1 MLNAER
7 FIYNILLSVA
17 ITVSILLINNKTC
30 LKGSLKID
38 KTKVLIEN
46 GSLMKVKSIAGAFC
60 NIFVWLLKTGFTV
73 YYIFVGI
80 VFYLIEN
87 QILVFLL
94 SGCLR
99 QVLLY
104 IIFLGTVFDLISKED
119 KLKIEQA
126 KGMVKQEVVDQRQI
140 DIDKERP
147 GQSKSGTQQV
157 QESQSQEPS
166 RSQKQTDVVK
176 ESLNQSKSDR
186 TVSQINTQPVQTI
199 QSQEP
204 SRSQP
209 RQEPAF
215 TSVEEQRKNSIPLFQ
230 GAGFK
235 PFVKDP
241 GKQERYE
248 KYLALVK
255 QGHKGKHLCLHVHLN
270 VDMKSSS

>member
-1 MLNAER
+1 M
-7 FIYNILLSVA
+7 
-17 ITVSILLINNKTC
+17 
-30 LKGSLKID
+30 
-38 KTKVLIEN
+38 
-46 GSLMKVKSIAGAFC
+46 
-60 NIFVWLLKTGFTV
+60 
-73 YYIFVGI
+73 
-80 VFYLIEN
+80 
-87 QILVFLL
+87 
-94 SGCLR
+94 
-99 QVLLY
+99 
-104 IIFLGTVFDLISKED
+104 FDLISKED
-119 KLKIEQA
+119 KVKIEQA
-126 KGMVKQEVVDQRQI
+126 KGMVKQEVGDQRQI
-140 DIDKERP
+140 DTCKEIP
-147 GQSKSGTQQV
+147 NQSKSGTQPV

-186 TVSQINTQPVQTI
+186 TVSQINTQPVQTV

-209 RQEPAF
+209 KQEPAF

-255 QGHKGKHLCLHVHLN
+255 QGHRGKHFWLHVYWN
-270 VDMKSSS
+270 AVNN

>member
-1 MLNAER
+1 M
-7 FIYNILLSVA
+7 
-17 ITVSILLINNKTC
+17 
-30 LKGSLKID
+30 
-38 KTKVLIEN
+38 
-46 GSLMKVKSIAGAFC
+46 
-60 NIFVWLLKTGFTV
+60 
-73 YYIFVGI
+73 
-80 VFYLIEN
+80 
-87 QILVFLL
+87 
-94 SGCLR
+94 
-99 QVLLY
+99 
-104 IIFLGTVFDLISKED
+104 FDLISKED
-119 KLKIEQA
+119 KMKIEQA
-126 KGMVKQEVVDQRQI
+126 KGMVKQEVGDQRQV
-140 DIDKERP
+140 DLDQERP
-147 GQSKSGTQQV
+147 NQSKSGTQQV

-186 TVSQINTQPVQTI
+186 TVSQINTQPVQTV

-209 RQEPAF
+209 NQEPAF

-255 QGHKGKHLCLHVHLN
+255 QGHKGKHLCLHVHWN
-270 VDMKSSS
+270 AVNN

>member
-1 MLNAER
+1 M
-7 FIYNILLSVA
+7 
-17 ITVSILLINNKTC
+17 
-30 LKGSLKID
+30 
-38 KTKVLIEN
+38 
-46 GSLMKVKSIAGAFC
+46 
-60 NIFVWLLKTGFTV
+60 LKTGFTV
-73 YYIFVGI
+73 YYIFVG
-80 VFYLIEN
+80 
-87 QILVFLL
+87 
-94 SGCLR
+94 
-99 QVLLY
+99 
-104 IIFLGTVFDLISKED
+104 TVFDLISKED
-119 KLKIEQA
+119 RLKIEQA
-126 KGMVKQEVVDQRQI
+126 KGMVKQEVVGQRQI

-147 GQSKSGTQQV
+147 SQSKSGTQQV

-166 RSQKQTDVVK
+166 RSQKQDVVK

-186 TVSQINTQPVQTI
+186 TVFQINTKPVQTV

-255 QGHKGKHLCLHVHLN
+255 QGHKGKHFCLHVYWN
-270 VDMKSSS
+270 AVNN